1 MAAQEQAI
9 LAALDEAASYTI
21 DGSTMTLTD
30 GGGSFLLSL
39 VGS

>member
-9 LAALDEAASYTI
+9 LTALDEAASYTI
-21 DGSTMTLTD
+21 DGSTMTLVD
-30 GGGSFLLSL
+30 DGGSFLLSL